1 MRRSSARRRPRPG
14 DHRFRSRW
22 RWSGLWSLLAIVGLV
37 VPLLTAA
44 VFWPGSALAG
54 SLAGAATN
62 GCLGAAGQLL
72 LAVLMLTLTCGVHAL
87 VSVVQVELSQRGRLD
102 RWCGPRSSGRLLLI
116 VAMALLTGLA
126 LLVEILIWATSYSV
140 LGLFPTLEAS
150 FYFSGV
156 TFTTGG
162 YGDMTLP
169 ACMRLLS
176 VREAVNG
183 VLMAGWSTAQLITV
197 VQRMMELRLRS
208 EGWDQGAERSSR

>member
-1 MRRSSARRRPRPG
+1 MVVA
-14 DHRFRSRW
+14 
-22 RWSGLWSLLAIVGLV
+22 LV
-37 VPLLTAA
+37 APLLTVA
-44 VFWPGSALAG
+44 VVWPGGAAAG
-54 SLAGAATN
+54 PMAGATVT
-62 GCLGAAGQLL
+62 GCLGPGAQVL
-72 LAVLMLTLTCGVHAL
+72 LAVLMLTLTCCVHAL

-126 LLVEILIWATSYSV
+126 LLVEILLWATLYNF

-150 FYFSGV
+150 FYFSGI
-156 TFTTGG
+156 TFTTVG

-169 ACMRLLS
+169 GCMRLLS
-176 VREAVNG
+176 VSEAVNG

-208 EGWDQGAERSSR
+208 EGWDQGTDRSSAGSSSR